1 MQTRRATIVA
11 LARAACTN
19 ACAACPTQG
28 VVFGDVLH
36 HAIVAFA
43 ERCADQNVADF
54 DALRHAVASGRVQAV
69 EG

>member
-1 MQTRRATIVA
+1 M
-11 LARAACTN
+11 
-19 ACAACPTQG
+19 
-28 VVFGDVLH
+28 FGDVLH

-54 DALRHAVASGRVQAV
+54 DALRHAVASGRVQAA